1 MNNTHEWELLDPQL
15 KEQINNL
22 NKNIINLTEENK
34 RINTQISN
42 LNEHLNTIKKLNLEH
57 QLMFIQIKNFLQIGR
72 EKYLKEFELIH
83 ENISNFEQI
92 YSNKLENLEQNINKH
107 TDNIFDPNYNVLLNN
122 INLKNNST

>member
-1 MNNTHEWELLDPQL
+1 MNNTQDWELLDPQL

-34 RINTQISN
+34 KINTQISN
-42 LNEHLNTIKKLNLEH
+42 LNEYLNTIKKLNLEH

-83 ENISNFEQI
+83 ENISKFEEI
-92 YSNKLENLEQNINKH
+92 YSNKLEKLEQNINKH

-122 INLKNNST
+122 INLKK

>member
-1 MNNTHEWELLDPQL
+1 MNNTNEWELLDPQL

-22 NKNIINLTEENK
+22 NKNIINLTDENK

-122 INLKNNST
+122 INFKNNST

>member
-1 MNNTHEWELLDPQL
+1 MNNTQDWELLDPQL

-34 RINTQISN
+34 RINTQIYN

-83 ENISNFEQI
+83 ENISNFEEI
-92 YSNKLENLEQNINKH
+92 YSNKLEKLEQNINKH

-122 INLKNNST
+122 INLKK

>member
-1 MNNTHEWELLDPQL
+1 MNNTQDWELLDPQL

-34 RINTQISN
+34 KINTQISN
-42 LNEHLNTIKKLNLEH
+42 LNEYLNTIKKLNLEH

-83 ENISNFEQI
+83 ENISNFEEI
-92 YSNKLENLEQNINKH
+92 YSNKLEKLEQNINKH

-122 INLKNNST
+122 INLKK